1 MKFIV
6 SSEKLLKE
14 LQILGGV
21 INNANTLPI
30 LDNFLFHLN
39 SNQLILSASDLE
51 TSMSTTIDVESEDNG
66 MIAIPAKLIID
77 TLKTFPDQP
86 LTFIKSDQNV
96 IEISANSG
104 KYSLAY
110 FDG

>member
-66 MIAIPAKLIID
+66 MIAIPAKLIVD

-86 LTFIKSDQNV
+86 LTFIKSDQIKIN
-96 IEISANSG
+96 IRNNGS
-104 KYSLAY
+104 
-110 FDG
+110 